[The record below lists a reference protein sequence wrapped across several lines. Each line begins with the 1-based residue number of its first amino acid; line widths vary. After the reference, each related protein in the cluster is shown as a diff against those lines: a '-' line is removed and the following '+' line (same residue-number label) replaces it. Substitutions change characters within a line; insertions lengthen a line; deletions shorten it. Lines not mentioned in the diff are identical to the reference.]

1 MKPRDLNEIIP
12 LEFQAGLPAGILY
25 QPPQVGGSLGFSKV
39 KPAGADFWDDLEA
52 EAAAGV
58 GAPGADIRQILN
70 TFLFN
75 ATPVSQLVLPFNKAR
90 VYLMLQNQGTSRAFV
105 AFGHVAT
112 SRDFQIPTGPG
123 FYEPILGTVSSV
135 HMIAAAGTQPITVV
149 EGFRV

>member
-12 LEFQAGLPAGILY
+12 LEFQAGLPPGILY
-25 QPPQVGGSLGFSKV
+25 QPPEIGGSLGFSGS

-52 EAAAGV
+52 EAGVGV
-58 GAPGADIRQILN
+58 GALNIRQTLN

-112 SRDFQIPTGPG
+112 DRDFQIPTGPG

-135 HMIAAAGTQPITVV
+135 HMISAVGTQPITVV